1 MLGIPR
7 VEPPKPTKP
16 TKNDIIAGPNKCTP
30 VHSYIMDLH
39 PNVVFRLSRFLH
51 DHPEIALREP
61 LAARRTPGFDGGTS
75 GPRRDVP
82 TTFKEPWNMANCLK
96 SIKTSQMYEAALT
109 FWQFDSVTGVWRD
122 ARGHD
127 VDLGVDAITWQ
138 SVMACDG
145 LWSKEALKSSAC
157 DGGEGRFIFPATV
170 LTAITSIEDIEEL
183 IKKEGFFRG
192 LPVLAGQSLMW
203 SLLIALGDTLDHLDE
218 DPTSAELQNRI
229 VKLYEAS
236 VTVTGRMR
244 LDPSSSQMIL
254 DQMIF
259 IDNLRILNVAV
270 GAASCFEWILHVW
283 KLLGGSDPNL
293 TCQALLPRLTELG
306 VQFKGKAVD
315 RGLGYAIMAVV
326 GVADKDPGMAAV
338 RFVERISPGVLA
350 SETKLTRAWQVI
362 KKICPGEDLHDACRM
377 VMESIGV
384 AILSGDE
391 AADNFVID
399 FLTPKEGKKKGYVHT
414 SVRKMGFK
422 NYIIKD
428 AESQAQSGA
437 TNGALTCE
445 GVSNVRSKF
454 SSPLA
459 FWENF
464 SEEISQDRA
473 K

>member
-1 MLGIPR
+1 MI
-7 VEPPKPTKP
+7 
-16 TKNDIIAGPNKCTP
+16 NICSN
-30 VHSYIMDLH
+30 
-39 PNVVFRLSRFLH
+39 
-51 DHPEIALREP
+51 
-61 LAARRTPGFDGGTS
+61 
-75 GPRRDVP
+75 
-82 TTFKEPWNMANCLK
+82 
-96 SIKTSQMYEAALT
+96 SIKLNQ
-109 FWQFDSVTGVWRD
+109 
-122 ARGHD
+122 
-127 VDLGVDAITWQ
+127 I
-138 SVMACDG
+138 
-145 LWSKEALKSSAC
+145 
-157 DGGEGRFIFPATV
+157 
-170 LTAITSIEDIEEL
+170 L
-183 IKKEGFFRG
+183 IN
-192 LPVLAGQSLMW
+192 LM
-203 SLLIALGDTLDHLDE
+203 
-218 DPTSAELQNRI
+218 NF
-229 VKLYEAS
+229 
-236 VTVTGRMR
+236 
-244 LDPSSSQMIL
+244 SQMIL

-259 IDNLRILNVAV
+259 IDNLRILNVAA

-350 SETKLTRAWQVI
+350 SETKLTRAWQII
-362 KKICPGEDLHDACRM
+362 KKICPSEDLHDACRM

-391 AADNFVID
+391 TADNFTVD
-399 FLTPKEGKKKGYVHT
+399 FLTPKEAKKKGYVHI

-464 SEEISQDRA
+464 SEDISQDRA